1 MNNTTKRKAPF
12 SFRLS
17 KEKLKEFQGLSAEAK
32 LQWLEEANSFVNE
45 FVSPEKLRRWEEFKK
60 AGAES
65 TTTPR
70 GGGLKR

>member
-1 MNNTTKRKAPF
+1 MNNIPKIKTPF

-60 AGAES
+60 AGAE
-65 TTTPR
+65 
-70 GGGLKR
+70 

>member
-1 MNNTTKRKAPF
+1 MNNIPKIKTPF

-17 KEKLKEFQGLSAEAK
+17 KEKLKEFQGISAEAK

-60 AGAES
+60 AGSE
-65 TTTPR
+65 
-70 GGGLKR
+70 